1 MGEIKRNIYSLI
13 ERKMQPQKIMVVYG
27 ARRVGKTN
35 LVKQLYENFSGKK
48 IFLNGESY
56 DTERLLSERSISN
69 YKRLFAGTEL
79 LVIDE
84 AQHLSD
90 IGLKLK
96 LIVDEIPGIRVIASG
111 SSSFDLKNNVG
122 EPLVGRSSQFIL
134 TPFSQQE
141 LNAVE
146 NGFETFSN
154 LEEKLVLGTYPELLH
169 IEAFDDKKDYLKEI
183 VDSYLLKDI
192 LAVDG
197 IRNANKMRELLQL
210 IAYQVGSM
218 VSYDELGQSLGIS
231 RNTVERYLDLLQK
244 TFVVYRLGSY
254 SKNLRK
260 EIRKSSKWYFY
271 DNGIRNAVVSNFQPY
286 SLRSDAEK
294 GMLWENYIVGE
305 RRKLALNQ
313 KKNTEFFFW
322 RTYDNQ
328 EIDLIEYGDGQLCA
342 FEMKSGKKNPKAPI
356 AFREAYPEASFTV
369 INRENYLDYI

>member
-1 MGEIKRNIYSLI
+1 
-13 ERKMQPQKIMVVYG
+13 MQPQKVMVVYG

-48 IFLNGESY
+48 LFLNGESY
-56 DTERLLSERSISN
+56 DTERLLQDRSISN
-69 YKRLFAGTEL
+69 YKRLFSGTKL

-96 LIVDEIPGIRVIASG
+96 LIVDEIPDIRVIASG

-141 LNAVE
+141 LNSVE
-146 NGFETFSN
+146 NGFETLSN
-154 LEEKLVLGTYPELLH
+154 LDDRLVLGTYPELMH
-169 IEAFDDKKDYLKEI
+169 IDLFDDKKDYLKEI

-244 TFVVYRLGSY
+244 TFVLYRLGSY

-260 EIRKSSKWYFY
+260 EVRKSSKWYFY

-286 SLRSDAEK
+286 NLRSDSEK

-313 KKNTEFFFW
+313 RNGTEFFFW

-328 EIDLIEYGDGQLCA
+328 EIDLIESRDGILSA

-356 AFREAYPEASFTV
+356 AFREAYPEASFSV
-369 INRENYLDYI
+369 INRDNCLDFI